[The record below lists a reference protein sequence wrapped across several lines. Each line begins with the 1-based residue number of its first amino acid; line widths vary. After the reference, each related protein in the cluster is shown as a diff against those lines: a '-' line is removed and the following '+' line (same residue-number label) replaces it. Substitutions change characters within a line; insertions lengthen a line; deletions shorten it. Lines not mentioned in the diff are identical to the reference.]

1 MAPADGP
8 LSCTDVAPG
17 GPVWRSSRPSDE
29 PFRPADP
36 SSPSGRDGAAAGRPS
51 PAADCSRVAAEGSGA
66 RPLGIGTDVQRETVD
81 VDGTQLSYLTA
92 GESSS
97 PPLVL
102 LHGTFWSRVWQP
114 VLDRLG
120 ERHRCLALDLPGF
133 GRSGGELDESGAAVP
148 ALAATVLRAAD
159 ALGLSEFALAAHDIG
174 GAVAQHLAVTEG
186 QRVRSLVLVNAVLL
200 DSWPVPAVARFR
212 NPAVRASTSVEDL
225 LAARRE
231 TTRRAVARPLTDAEV
246 EDYVS
251 PWRDERRVRSW
262 MAMAAAADARY
273 TLDLVPA
280 LIERA
285 APTRLVWG
293 RDDAFQRIE
302 FARRYVAQV
311 PGADLVEVPGRHIPT
326 EDAPDEVA
334 EAVLGHLDRD

>member
-1 MAPADGP
+1 M
-8 LSCTDVAPG
+8 
-17 GPVWRSSRPSDE
+17 
-29 PFRPADP
+29 
-36 SSPSGRDGAAAGRPS
+36 
-51 PAADCSRVAAEGSGA
+51 
-66 RPLGIGTDVQRETVD
+66 QRETVD
-81 VDGTQLSYLTA
+81 VEGTELSYLTA
-92 GESSS
+92 GASSA

-120 ERHRCLALDLPGF
+120 ERRRCLALDLPGF
-133 GRSGGELDESGAAVP
+133 GRSGGELDDSDAAVP
-148 ALAATVLRAAD
+148 ALAATVLEAAD
-159 ALGLSEFALAAHDIG
+159 ALGLSTFDLAAHDIG
-174 GAVAQHLAVTEG
+174 GAVAQHVVVTGGE
-186 QRVRSLVLVNAVLL
+186 RIRSMVLVNAVLL

-212 NPAVRASTSVEDL
+212 DPAVRAGTTVEDL

-231 TTRRAVARPLTDAEV
+231 STRKAVARPLSDAEV

-251 PWRDERRVRSW
+251 PWHDERRVRSW

-273 TLDLVPA
+273 TLDLVPG

-285 APTRLVWG
+285 VPTRLVWG
-293 RDDAFQRIE
+293 RDDVFQRIE

-311 PGADLVEVPGRHIPT
+311 PGADLVEVPGKHIPT

-334 EAVLGHLDRD
+334 EAVLDHLDRD